1 MSRQLLSS
9 CGRGTLSSSTV
20 VLLSRLVWG
29 FSQVAVEGSTR
40 VAEGDSGLL
49 LSCGGASSRRGSVG
63 AGGSQRG
70 GSSLLLA
77 LGLLSSFHGVAPLS
91 LCGGSSG
98 VMSGTSSAFA
108 TEGLLARCN
117 VPGGSS
123 LLVWGVPLQFWR
135 GASLSLWP
143 GWLLSSCHV
152 RMATLAVAWGSSLVA
167 LRVIS

>member
-1 MSRQLLSS
+1 MLI
-9 CGRGTLSSSTV
+9 
-20 VLLSRLVWG
+20 SRLVWG

-98 VMSGTSSAFA
+98 VIKEMTPAPEVS
-108 TEGLLARCN
+108 N
-117 VPGGSS
+117 
-123 LLVWGVPLQFWR
+123 LVF
-135 GASLSLWP
+135 
-143 GWLLSSCHV
+143 
-152 RMATLAVAWGSSLVA
+152 
-167 LRVIS
+167 IKD